1 MEKRLNLS
9 KDNINTLSRVLGR
22 TDVIAIGFG
31 TMVGW
36 SWIMMATTWITQA
49 GILGTLMAFILGGLI
64 ILSIGMIYG
73 ELTAALPLAGG
84 EFVFAYRAMGKK
96 PAWFVS
102 WVMSLAYLG
111 VAAWEG
117 IALATAVN
125 YIFPIPMV
133 NPLFEIAGYH
143 VYVSWA
149 LVGTA
154 GAFIITVINYFGVR
168 PALLF
173 QVMATVGLIVIA
185 IVLFLGGVTFGD
197 IGNLGKMFNTE
208 RGFFYV
214 FLMVPAMLIGFDVIP
229 QSAEEMNIAPKNI
242 GRMIVVCILLS
253 LTWYLIITIG
263 VGLAAP
269 VEIRTSGIIPIA
281 DVASY
286 LFSSEVFSTVIVF
299 AGILGILTSWN
310 GFFLGA
316 TRLIFAMGRACV
328 IPGIFG
334 RLHKKYKTPWAAT
347 LLVGTVCMISPFF
360 GRNALVWFINT
371 SSLCALIAYCL
382 VIVSFIILRK
392 RDFELARPFRVK
404 GGILFGKVTFIVAFL
419 YLLFYIAGNFS
430 IDVVNPEFVITALWI
445 LVGLVLAIAAK
456 ISGKNISDE
465 DREIQIFGERF
476 ARKGGSNGK

>member
-49 GILGTLMAFILGGLI
+49 GILGTLIAFILGGLI
-64 ILSIGMIYG
+64 ILSIGVIYG

-133 NPLFEIAGYH
+133 NPLFEIAGYQ
-143 VYVSWA
+143 VYASWA
-149 LVGTA
+149 LVGAA

-286 LFSSEVFSTVIVF
+286 LFSSEVFSTVIVIG
-299 AGILGILTSWN
+299 GILGILTTWN

-316 TRLIFAMGRACV
+316 TRLVFAMGRARV
-328 IPGIFG
+328 IPGVFG
-334 RLHKKYKTPWAAT
+334 KLHKKYNTPWAAIC
-347 LLVGTVCMISPFF
+347 LVGTVCMISPFL
-360 GRNALVWFINT
+360 GKNALVWFINT

-392 RDFELARPFRVK
+392 KDFELARPFRVK
-404 GGILFGKVTFIVAFL
+404 GGILFGKVTFIVTFL

-430 IDVVNPEFVITALWI
+430 IDLVNPEFVITALWI
-445 LVGLVLAIAAK
+445 LLGFVLAVTAK

-465 DREIQIFGERF
+465 EREIQIFGERF
-476 ARKGGSNGK
+476 ARKGGSNEK